1 MSQHWASSA
10 VKTGVISCHRR
21 PIHNWTYSLFGSQ
34 WSEQLA
40 CAVEQ
45 SRWHSERSLGA
56 TSDYL
61 LGATSDL

>member
-1 MSQHWASSA
+1 MI
-10 VKTGVISCHRR
+10 VKDCGKSLVVWR
-21 PIHNWTYSLFGSQ
+21 TYSLFGSQ

-45 SRWHSERSLGA
+45 SRWHSEQSLGA